1 MYTFKRVRNI
11 VFIIMVI
18 LCAIGEYR
26 WIGLVPIL
34 FCGFMLLAIFA
45 PIFFVLKDKI
55 DSKQIIREIQSAKPV
70 HNKLEKDFLDAF
82 NILKD
87 TSKSIEIRQQALETI
102 VHCARKGYE
111 PATRLL
117 KQLQAKNNQ

>member
-34 FCGFMLLAIFA
+34 FCGFMLLAIFT
-45 PIFFVLKDKI
+45 PIFLALKDKI
-55 DSKQIIREIQSAKPV
+55 DSKQIIGEIQSEKSV

-87 TSKSIEIRQQALETI
+87 TSKNIEIRQQALETI
-102 VHCARKGYE
+102 VLCARKGYD
-111 PATRLL
+111 PAIRLL
-117 KQLQAKNNQ
+117 KQLQAKNSQ